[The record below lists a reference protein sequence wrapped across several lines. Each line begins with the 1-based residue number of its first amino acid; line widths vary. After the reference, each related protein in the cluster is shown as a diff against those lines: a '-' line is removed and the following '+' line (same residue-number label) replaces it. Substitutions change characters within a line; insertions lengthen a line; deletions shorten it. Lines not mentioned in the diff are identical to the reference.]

1 MELRGDLHVHTGRSP
16 DSRAELSAILAAA
29 NRAGLDFIAL
39 TDHDLPP
46 EEDIFAKPE
55 RAGADGSSAGGR
67 WIKITSPPGCRSPI
81 CAGQNTQRYFFIKLI
96 SKVIKLEWLA

>member
-16 DSRAELSAILAAA
+16 DSRAELAALVAAA

-46 EEDIFAKPE
+46 GGGHLRKT
-55 RAGADGSSAGGR
+55 RAGRGAAGAGHR
-67 WIKITSPPGCRSPI
+67 VHHGQGPP
-81 CAGQNTQRYFFIKLI
+81 AGAVFGAALPPLPWAAAAF
-96 SKVIKLEWLA
+96 